1 MLRDQSCGKMVGA
14 KVLRSNLA
22 KVSQPQQPQPV
33 QPQPPPQPQQQLTA
47 PGPGPC
53 ANNFSAISPITASTP
68 SGLPTS
74 APPSAPPPP
83 APRKPERPERES
95 KENVLSP
102 SQALP
107 PGPQPPRP
115 QAVDKKTKA
124 RRDKEPKHAPQP
136 QQHEPGAIAPGS
148 ASLNRAS
155 DKGGPALCSLQL
167 AALHWKFHACCI
179 QVERVTDG
187 DGVLGRS
194 RQGTPSPVGSL

>member
-1 MLRDQSCGKMVGA
+1 MLRDPSCGNRVGA
-14 KVLRSNLA
+14 KVLGSNLA

-33 QPQPPPQPQQQLTA
+33 QPQQPPQPQQQLTA
-47 PGPGPC
+47 PGPC
-53 ANNFSAISPITASTP
+53 ANNFPAISPLTASTP

-115 QAVDKKTKA
+115 QAVDSKKTKA

-155 DKGGPALCSLQL
+155 DKGGRLSAAPHWKSRTSCCIL
-167 AALHWKFHACCI
+167 AASRWK
-179 QVERVTDG
+179 G
-187 DGVLGRS
+187 
-194 RQGTPSPVGSL
+194 